1 MKSTS
6 HTPSDITEAPI
17 DKLRLRRSLSATLLG
32 LAGMDVLGVTELEQK
47 VMEIH
52 AELDDSL
59 AHLDRFAP
67 SIEIVLVSPF
77 GRTAARENCSKLEQR
92 SSIVYLCIEIVAFA
106 VAGIESRIA
115 KTGEQAGDAKQRL
128 RSLNVFLTKKL
139 QLLVMNWLKL
149 VERSEVSEGRR
160 FDNGDRTTSP
170 FHHAMKQIEP
180 YFDVSVFSQ
189 LGRAIEPNRLSAR

>member
-1 MKSTS
+1 MMNPTMNS
-6 HTPSDITEAPI
+6 IVEAPI

-32 LAGMDVLGVTELEQK
+32 LAGMDGLGLKELERK
-47 VMEIH
+47 VTEIH

-59 AHLDRFAP
+59 THLDRFAP

-77 GRTAARENCSKLEQR
+77 GRTAPRENYSKLEQR

-106 VAGIESRIA
+106 VAGIESRVA
-115 KTGEQAGDAKQRL
+115 ETGEQAGCARQRL
-128 RSLNVFLTKKL
+128 RSLNVHLTKKL

-149 VERSEVSEGRR
+149 VERSEASQGRR
-160 FDNGDRTTSP
+160 FGESDRTTGP

-189 LGRAIEPNRLSAR
+189 LGRALEPNRMTAR